1 MYPEI
6 ILVRLLEEALQKI
19 ERSIFGIKASVII
32 KNKQEN
38 EKVQWGWHKTGRA
51 WC

>member
-38 EKVQWGWHKTGRA
+38 GMAVRA
-51 WC
+51 C